1 MTPNTTVRQPS
12 RSTQLSIMYITV
24 GVLLTIW
31 SSVWYYFLRNSEY
44 PAANW
49 RYYVCIGLLFSGIAV
64 LIIGLLLGRIG
75 REAQHADVPI
85 GYMPPATTPV
95 VPAAPVTAATAAP
108 AAPVATAAPA
118 PPVNQPTAGS

>member
-12 RSTQLSIMYITV
+12 RSTQLSVLYITI

-31 SSVWYYFLRNSEY
+31 SSVWYYFLRHAEY
-44 PAANW
+44 STDNW
-49 RYYVCIGLLFSGIAV
+49 RYYVCIGSLFSGIAL

-75 REAQHADVPI
+75 REAQRADVPI
-85 GYMPPATTPV
+85 GYLPPATTPV
-95 VPAAPVTAATAAP
+95 VPAAP

-118 PPVNQPTAGS
+118 PPASTPATGS